1 MSDLAVVEV
10 GTEGLGLDTRLGTED
25 VETSKWALPL
35 RSLPCAGESHRAE
48 WFQVRVSQQQPA
60 AQESS
65 PPTAFR
71 HILKTSS
78 NETIS

>member
-48 WFQVRVSQQQPA
+48 WFQVRSQPA
-60 AQESS
+60 AASS
-65 PPTAFR
+65 SQQRRKAHLPQPSGIF
-71 HILKTSS
+71 
-78 NETIS
+78 